1 MQVSASADRL
11 RPLTAELLK
20 LGAGPAQRPSL
31 EDDEDDQD
39 CRQQSEHTNRDD
51 ASPCRSRF
59 HASSLVSAG
68 DLHGSPLEANRTVAK
83 LQRDGDQILSR
94 FPVNVRQPPVSDDA
108 GPSRA

>member
-1 MQVSASADRL
+1 MQASASADRL

-20 LGAGPAQRPSL
+20 LGAGPAQRPSF
-31 EDDEDDQD
+31 EDDEDDQH
-39 CRQQSEHTNRDD
+39 CRQQSEYTNRYS
-51 ASPCRSRF
+51 ASPRSGF

-68 DLHGSPLEANRTVAK
+68 DLHGSPLEADRAVAK